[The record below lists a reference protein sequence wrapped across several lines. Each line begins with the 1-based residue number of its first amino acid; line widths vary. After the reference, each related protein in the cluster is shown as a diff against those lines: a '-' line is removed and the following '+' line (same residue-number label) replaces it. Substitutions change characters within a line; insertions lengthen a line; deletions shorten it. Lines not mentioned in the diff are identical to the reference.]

1 MKMSKKDLDYYL
13 NLDYKIIVEKI
24 PEKDG
29 GGYEAYI
36 KELGK
41 YTCNGCGETYQE
53 AIGDLLEYKDELIKE
68 WHAKGYSIPEPE
80 EEKEKFSGR
89 FTVRAPRELHKR
101 LYEAAKKNN
110 VSFNHYVVYLLGKNL
125 DFSELLSEVK
135 KAHSSP
141 AFPDYKIKK
150 LNDKMDNM
158 LEFPNLA

>member
-1 MKMSKKDLDYYL
+1 MSKRDLDHYL
-13 NLDYKIIVEKI
+13 NLSYKIIVEKI

-53 AIGDLLEYKDELIKE
+53 AIEDLLEYKDELIKE
-68 WHAKGYSIPEPE
+68 WHTKGYSIPKPE

-101 LYEAAKKNN
+101 LYEAAKRNN
-110 VSFNHYVVYLLGKNL
+110 VSFNHYVVYLLGRNL
-125 DFSELLSEVK
+125 AFSELLSEVK
-135 KAHSSP
+135 KAHSSQ

-150 LNDKMDNM
+150 LNDKMDNT
-158 LEFPNLA
+158 LEFPKLA